1 MERVFAK
8 QGAAYAPPTI
18 RGVAVSNCAQPLGW
32 RTRFLG
38 TAMSHP
44 SVIGPVR
51 WPTLPPSFE
60 QFLVPEL
67 QPVPLLPA
75 LALILAAVYLAGA
88 IRMWAR
94 GYRWP
99 MIRTVCFLFG
109 CLLLFAVTGLGVEGY
124 GFGMF
129 SVFMFQQLTL
139 MMVVA
144 PLLVLGSPGTL
155 LLRATP
161 HRGVGRSVLRFAL
174 CGLRS
179 RAAGFAM
186 HPALVIPL
194 MLLCF
199 FGLYLGGVA
208 NVLLR
213 TWTGH
218 IFLEVVFLVVGIL
231 ITAPLI
237 SSDPL
242 PRRRSYVSRLF
253 DVFIEMQVHAMFG
266 LVMLLS
272 TTPLVAFFV
281 TAAPEAWGV
290 DPVRD
295 QGIAGI
301 LAWTY
306 GELPL
311 VIILIVTL
319 GRWHRQD
326 TTRAAKAQ
334 SRSDAETDTYNEYLK
349 RLQEQ
354 NVDATANPKA

>member
-1 MERVFAK
+1 MK
-8 QGAAYAPPTI
+8 DP
-18 RGVAVSNCAQPLGW
+18 VS
-32 RTRFLG
+32 
-38 TAMSHP
+38 
-44 SVIGPVR
+44 IGPVW
-51 WPTLPPSFE
+51 WPTQPPSFE
-60 QFLVPEL
+60 QFVAIAL
-67 QPVPLLPA
+67 QPIPLLPMVS
-75 LALILAAVYLAGA
+75 LVLAAAYLAGA
-88 IRMWAR
+88 IRLWTR

-99 MIRTVCFLFG
+99 VIRTVCFLLG
-109 CLLLFAVTGLGVEGY
+109 CLLLLVITGSGVEGY

-161 HRGVGRSVLRFAL
+161 HRGVGRWLLRLAL
-174 CGLRS
+174 GGLRS
-179 RAAGFAM
+179 RAARFAL

-199 FGLYLGGVA
+199 FGLYLGGAA

-218 IFLEVVFLVVGIL
+218 HLLEIVFLIVGIL
-231 ITAPLI
+231 VTAPLV

-242 PRRRSYVSRLF
+242 PRRTSYVSRLF

-272 TTPLVAFFV
+272 TTPLVAYFV
-281 TAAPEAWGV
+281 TAAPENWGV
-290 DPVRD
+290 DPVVD
-295 QGIAGI
+295 QGVAGI

-311 VIILIVTL
+311 VIMLIVTL
-319 GRWHRQD
+319 ARWFRQD

-334 SRSDAETDTYNEYLK
+334 SRSDAETVAYNEYLSSF
-349 RLQEQ
+349 QQ
-354 NVDATANPKA
+354 NGRDTTTHPRT

>member
-1 MERVFAK
+1 MRA
-8 QGAAYAPPTI
+8 
-18 RGVAVSNCAQPLGW
+18 RGN
-32 RTRFLG
+32 
-38 TAMSHP
+38 
-44 SVIGPVR
+44 R
-51 WPTLPPSFE
+51 WPAIRTAC
-60 QFLVPEL
+60 FLV
-67 QPVPLLPA
+67 
-75 LALILAAVYLAGA
+75 
-88 IRMWAR
+88 
-94 GYRWP
+94 
-99 MIRTVCFLFG
+99 G
-109 CLLLFAVTGLGVEGY
+109 CLLLSTITGLGVEGY

-155 LLRATP
+155 LLRAMP
-161 HRGVGRSVLRFAL
+161 HRGVGRWVLRLAL
-174 CGLRS
+174 GGLRS
-179 RAAGFAM
+179 RAAKFAL

-218 IFLEVVFLVVGIL
+218 IFLEVVFLMVGIL
-231 ITAPLI
+231 VTAPLV

-253 DVFIEMQVHAMFG
+253 DVFIEMQVHAIFG

-272 TTPLVAFFV
+272 ATPLVDFFV
-281 TAAPEAWGV
+281 TASPEAWNV

-295 QGIAGI
+295 QGVAGI

-311 VIILIVTL
+311 VIILIATL
-319 GRWHRQD
+319 SRWYSQD

-334 SRSDAETDTYNEYLK
+334 VRSDAETDAYNEYLA
-349 RLQEQ
+349 RLQQRDVEP
-354 NVDATANPKA
+354 TAKPKK

>member
-1 MERVFAK
+1 
-8 QGAAYAPPTI
+8 
-18 RGVAVSNCAQPLGW
+18 
-32 RTRFLG
+32 
-38 TAMSHP
+38 MSDP
-44 SVIGPVR
+44 GIVGPVW

-60 QFLVPEL
+60 QFLVGEL
-67 QPVPLLPA
+67 QPVPVLPA
-75 LALILAAVYLAGA
+75 VALILAATYVAGA

-94 GYRWP
+94 GRRWP
-99 MIRTVCFLFG
+99 VIRTACFLLG
-109 CLLLFAVTGLGVEGY
+109 CLLLLVITGVGVEGY
-124 GFGMF
+124 GLGMF

-161 HRGVGRSVLRFAL
+161 HRGVGRSMLRLAL

-179 RAAGFAM
+179 RAARFAL

-199 FGLYLGGVA
+199 FGLYLGGAA

-213 TWTGH
+213 IWAGH
-218 IFLEVVFLVVGIL
+218 IILEIVFLVVGIL
-231 ITAPLI
+231 VTTPLV

-242 PRRRSYVSRLF
+242 PRRTSYVSRLF
-253 DVFIEMQVHAMFG
+253 DIFIEMQVHAIFG

-272 TTPLVAFFV
+272 TTPLVAYFG

-295 QGIAGI
+295 QGVAGI

-311 VIILIVTL
+311 VVMLIVTL
-319 GRWHRQD
+319 TRWSRQD

-334 SRSDAETDTYNEYLK
+334 SRNDAEMVEYNEYLK
-349 RLQEQ
+349 RLQQRES
-354 NVDATANPKA
+354 DTTANPRT

>member
-1 MERVFAK
+1 MSRSLSLHA
-8 QGAAYAPPTI
+8 
-18 RGVAVSNCAQPLGW
+18 
-32 RTRFLG
+32 G
-38 TAMSHP
+38 TDP

-60 QFLVPEL
+60 QFLVVDI
-67 QPVPLLPA
+67 QPVPLLPVLA
-75 LALILAAVYLAGA
+75 LALAAAYLAGV
-88 IRMWAR
+88 IRMRAR
-94 GYRWP
+94 GARWP
-99 MIRTVCFLFG
+99 VIRTVCFLLG
-109 CLLLFAVTGLGVEGY
+109 CLLLLAVTGLGVEGY

-161 HRGVGRSVLRFAL
+161 HRGVGRWMLRLAL
-174 CGLRS
+174 GALRS
-179 RAAGFAM
+179 RAARFAM

-194 MLLCF
+194 MVFCF

-213 TWTGH
+213 TWPGH
-218 IFLEVVFLVVGIL
+218 VLLEIVFLVIGIL
-231 ITAPLI
+231 VTAPLV

-253 DVFIEMQVHAMFG
+253 DVGVEMQVHAIFG

-272 TTPLVAFFV
+272 AAPLVDFFV
-281 TAAPEAWGV
+281 TAAPEAWNV

-295 QGIAGI
+295 QGLAGI

-319 GRWHRQD
+319 SRWHNQD
-326 TTRAAKAQ
+326 TSRAAKAQ
-334 SRSDAETDTYNEYLK
+334 SRSDAETDAYNEYLK
-349 RLQEQ
+349 RLQQ
-354 NVDATANPKA
+354 RDVDTAATQAPE

>member
-1 MERVFAK
+1 
-8 QGAAYAPPTI
+8 
-18 RGVAVSNCAQPLGW
+18 
-32 RTRFLG
+32 
-38 TAMSHP
+38 MSDP
-44 SVIGPVR
+44 VIVGPVW

-60 QFLVPEL
+60 QLLTAGL
-67 QPVPLLPA
+67 QPVPLLPVV
-75 LALILAAVYLAGA
+75 ALILAAAYAAGA

-94 GYRWP
+94 GHRWSV
-99 MIRTVCFLFG
+99 IRTACFLLG
-109 CLLLFAVTGLGVEGY
+109 CLLLLAVTGAGAEGY
-124 GFGMF
+124 GLGMF

-161 HRGVGRSVLRFAL
+161 HRGVGRSVLRLAL
-174 CGLRS
+174 GGLRS
-179 RAAGFAM
+179 RAARFAL

-213 TWTGH
+213 TWSGH
-218 IFLEVVFLVVGIL
+218 ILLEIVFLSVGIL
-231 ITAPLI
+231 VTAPLV

-242 PRRRSYVSRLF
+242 PRRTPYVSRLF
-253 DVFIEMQVHAMFG
+253 DIFIEMQVHAIFG

-272 TTPLVAFFV
+272 ATPLVAYFV
-281 TAAPEAWGV
+281 TAAPEAWNV

-295 QGIAGI
+295 QGVAGI

-311 VIILIVTL
+311 IVMLIVTL
-319 GRWHRQD
+319 TRWYRQD
-326 TTRAAKAQ
+326 TTGAAKAQ
-334 SRSDAETDTYNEYLK
+334 SRNDAEMVKYNEYLR
-349 RLQEQ
+349 RLQQ
-354 NVDATANPKA
+354 RDSDTTANPRT

>member
-1 MERVFAK
+1 
-8 QGAAYAPPTI
+8 
-18 RGVAVSNCAQPLGW
+18 
-32 RTRFLG
+32 
-38 TAMSHP
+38 MSDP
-44 SVIGPVR
+44 GIVGPVR

-60 QFLVPEL
+60 QFFAIEL
-67 QPVPLLPA
+67 QPIPILPVV
-75 LALILAAVYLAGA
+75 ALILATAYVTGA
-88 IRMWAR
+88 IRMLAQ
-94 GYRWP
+94 GTRWSL
-99 MIRTVCFLFG
+99 IRTVCFLLG
-109 CLLLFAVTGLGVEGY
+109 CLLLLVVTGAGVEGY
-124 GFGMF
+124 GLGMF

-161 HRGVGRSVLRFAL
+161 HRGIGRSVLRIAL
-174 CGLRS
+174 SGLRS
-179 RAAGFAM
+179 RVARFAL

-199 FGLYLGGVA
+199 FGLYLGGAA

-218 IFLEVVFLVVGIL
+218 IILEIVFLVVGVL
-231 ITAPLI
+231 VTAPLV

-242 PRRRSYVSRLF
+242 PRRTSYVSRLF

-272 TTPLVAFFV
+272 TTPLVELFV

-290 DPVRD
+290 DPLRD
-295 QGIAGI
+295 QGVAGI

-311 VIILIVTL
+311 VVMLIVTL
-319 GRWHRQD
+319 TRWQRQD

-334 SRSDAETDTYNEYLK
+334 SHIDAETDAYNEYLK
-349 RLQEQ
+349 RLQRR
-354 NVDATANPKA
+354 DGDTTANPGP

>member
-1 MERVFAK
+1 
-8 QGAAYAPPTI
+8 
-18 RGVAVSNCAQPLGW
+18 
-32 RTRFLG
+32 
-38 TAMSHP
+38 MSDP
-44 SVIGPVR
+44 VIVGPVW

-60 QFLVPEL
+60 QLLFAGL
-67 QPVPLLPA
+67 QPVPLLPVI
-75 LALILAAVYLAGA
+75 ALILAVAYTSGA

-94 GYRWP
+94 GCRWSV
-99 MIRTVCFLFG
+99 IRTACFLLG
-109 CLLLFAVTGLGVEGY
+109 CLLLFAVTGAGVEGY
-124 GFGMF
+124 GLGMF

-139 MMVVA
+139 MMVIA

-161 HRGVGRSVLRFAL
+161 HRGVGRSVLRLAL
-174 CGLRS
+174 GGLRS
-179 RAAGFAM
+179 RAARFAL

-199 FGLYLGGVA
+199 FGLYLSGAA

-218 IFLEVVFLVVGIL
+218 ILLEIVFLSVGIL
-231 ITAPLI
+231 VTAPLV

-242 PRRRSYVSRLF
+242 PRRTSYVSRLF
-253 DVFIEMQVHAMFG
+253 DIFIEIQVHAIFG

-272 TTPLVAFFV
+272 TTPLVDYFV
-281 TAAPEAWGV
+281 TAAPEAWDV

-295 QGIAGI
+295 QGVAGI

-311 VIILIVTL
+311 VVMLIVTL
-319 GRWHRQD
+319 TRWYSQD

-334 SRSDAETDTYNEYLK
+334 SRNDAEMVEYNEYLR
-349 RLQEQ
+349 RLQQ
-354 NVDATANPKA
+354 RDNDTPANPGT

>member
-1 MERVFAK
+1 
-8 QGAAYAPPTI
+8 
-18 RGVAVSNCAQPLGW
+18 
-32 RTRFLG
+32 
-38 TAMSHP
+38 MSDP

-60 QFLVPEL
+60 QFLVAEF

-75 LALILAAVYLAGA
+75 FALFLVAAYVAGA

-94 GYRWP
+94 GYRWSV
-99 MIRTVCFLFG
+99 IRTVCFLLG
-109 CLLLFAVTGLGVEGY
+109 CLLLMVVTGAGVEGY
-124 GFGMF
+124 GLGMF

-155 LLRATP
+155 LLRSTP
-161 HRGVGRSVLRFAL
+161 HRGIGRLVLRLAL

-179 RAAGFAM
+179 RAARLVL

-199 FGLYLGGVA
+199 FGLYLGGAA

-218 IFLEVVFLVVGIL
+218 ISLEIVFLAVGIL
-231 ITAPLI
+231 VTAPLV

-242 PRRRSYVSRLF
+242 PRPTSYVSRLF
-253 DVFIEMQVHAMFG
+253 DVFIEMQVHAIFG

-290 DPVRD
+290 DPIQD

-319 GRWHRQD
+319 ARWQRQD
-326 TTRAAKAQ
+326 TRRAAKSQ
-334 SRSDAETDTYNEYLK
+334 SRSDTETDAYNEYLK
-349 RLQEQ
+349 RLQQ
-354 NVDATANPKA
+354 RDADFM

>member
-1 MERVFAK
+1 
-8 QGAAYAPPTI
+8 
-18 RGVAVSNCAQPLGW
+18 
-32 RTRFLG
+32 
-38 TAMSHP
+38 MSDP
-44 SVIGPVR
+44 GIVGPVR

-60 QFLVPEL
+60 QFLAAGL

-75 LALILAAVYLAGA
+75 VAVILAVAYLAGA
-88 IRMWAR
+88 IRMWAL

-99 MIRTVCFLFG
+99 VIRTVCFLLG
-109 CLLLFAVTGLGVEGY
+109 CLLLFGVTGLGVEGY
-124 GFGMF
+124 GLGMF

-161 HRGVGRSVLRFAL
+161 HRGVGRSVLRLAL

-179 RAAGFAM
+179 RAARFAM

-199 FGLYLGGVA
+199 FGLYLGGIA

-213 TWTGH
+213 TWAGH
-218 IFLEVVFLVVGIL
+218 TFLEVLFLIVGIL
-231 ITAPLI
+231 VTAPLV

-242 PRRRSYVSRLF
+242 PRRKSYVGRLF
-253 DVFIEMQVHAMFG
+253 DVLVEMQVHAIFG

-272 TTPLVAFFV
+272 TTPFVDFFV

-311 VIILIVTL
+311 VTILIVTL
-319 GRWHRQD
+319 GRWYSQD

-334 SRSDAETDTYNEYLK
+334 SRSDAETDAYNEYLK
-349 RLQEQ
+349 RLQQQ
-354 NVDATANPKA
+354 NVLRRTRSGQH